1 MNCAFKLSPDKLEL
15 HKLLAAAVAVR
26 YFLLNCQS
34 EKILEILLYS
44 LLVIEFTGSRGVS
57 CE

>member
-26 YFLLNCQS
+26 YFLLLNCQS
-34 EKILEILLYS
+34 EKILEILL
-44 LLVIEFTGSRGVS
+44 
-57 CE
+57 